1 MLVPGI
7 IVPINGETV
16 SDNNIDEKKFHDK
29 KGFFGI

>member
-1 MLVPGI
+1 MPVPGI

-16 SDNNIDEKKFHDK
+16 SDNIDKKKFHDK